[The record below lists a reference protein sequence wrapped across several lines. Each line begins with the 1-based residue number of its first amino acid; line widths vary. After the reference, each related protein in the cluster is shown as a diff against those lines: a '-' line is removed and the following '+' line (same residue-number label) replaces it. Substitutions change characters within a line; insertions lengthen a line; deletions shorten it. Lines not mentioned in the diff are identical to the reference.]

1 MRFPTVLALL
11 VAVPLLQGC
20 PPALIA
26 TGVGTGVMLGED
38 RRTAATV
45 LEDQSIELK
54 TENRIGERFKD
65 QVHVNVTSFNRMVLL
80 TGEAATNAS
89 RAEIE
94 KITRAI
100 ENVRG
105 IYNEIAVV
113 GNSSISSRTNDAYL
127 TGKVKARFV
136 DGQKFNA
143 VHVKV
148 VTESNTVYL
157 LGMVNRKEA
166 DTANT
171 LFDFIFSGAFEK
183 YPKLKLLLSESEV
196 GWAPFMLQQWDYYW
210 DRFRRTDNLAIKRA
224 PSEIFTTRTCSPT
237 KWNSPLG

>member
-1 MRFPTVLALL
+1 MKTLR
-11 VAVPLLQGC
+11 
-20 PPALIA
+20 LIA
-26 TGVGTGVMLGED
+26 ILLAVSLLTGCVAAVVGGAGGAALVGAD
-38 RRTAATV
+38 RRTVGTV
-45 LEDQSIELK
+45 TEDQGIELK
-54 TENRIGERFKD
+54 AGSRISEKFPD
-65 QVHVNVTSFNRMVLL
+65 AHINVTSYNRMVLL
-80 TGEAATNAS
+80 TGEAANNAA
-89 RAEIE
+89 RTEIE

-113 GNSSISSRTNDAYL
+113 GNSSMSSRTNDAYL

-166 DTANT
+166 DDATEIART
-171 LFDFIFSGAFEK
+171 TSGVQKVVRLFEFLD
-183 YPKLKLLLSESEV
+183 
-196 GWAPFMLQQWDYYW
+196 
-210 DRFRRTDNLAIKRA
+210 
-224 PSEIFTTRTCSPT
+224 
-237 KWNSPLG
+237 

>member
-1 MRFPTVLALL
+1 MKTLRLISILLAVSLL
-11 VAVPLLQGC
+11 TGCVAAVVGGAGGA
-20 PPALIA
+20 AL
-26 TGVGTGVMLGED
+26 VGAD
-38 RRTAATV
+38 RRTVGTV
-45 LEDQSIELK
+45 TEDQGIEIK
-54 TENRIGERFKD
+54 AGSRISEKFPD
-65 QVHVNVTSFNRMVLL
+65 AHVNVTSYNRMVLL
-80 TGEAATNAS
+80 TGEAANNAS

-166 DTANT
+166 DDATEIART
-171 LFDFIFSGAFEK
+171 TSGVQKVVRVFE
-183 YPKLKLLLSESEV
+183 YIEAPPPKK
-196 GWAPFMLQQWDYYW
+196 
-210 DRFRRTDNLAIKRA
+210 
-224 PSEIFTTRTCSPT
+224 
-237 KWNSPLG
+237 